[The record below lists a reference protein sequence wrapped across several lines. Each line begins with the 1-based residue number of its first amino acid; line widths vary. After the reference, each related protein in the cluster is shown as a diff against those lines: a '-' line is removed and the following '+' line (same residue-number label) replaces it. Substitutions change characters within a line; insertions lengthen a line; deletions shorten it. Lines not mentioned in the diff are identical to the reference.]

1 MSKRQ
6 CCPVTADQSRRN
18 RLLLQGDPQI
28 INKQRVETAI
38 RVILDF
44 LRAIPPSPTVPTL
57 APALFNHLPPDP
69 TQTYLSFERVTTFR
83 GLRLQAGTTTKTIAK
98 KQLQA
103 GRVPEHELVY
113 LETAVYMSGDNGRR
127 VYACQRCRLREQRR
141 RANKDA
147 ARKKQTSSGS
157 DSSPSHAPPSEAGVP
172 PSKDYITGA
181 NADQYDPHSTMQV
194 VEEPDWD
201 PKRSDWRHEIVL
213 FNSAPE
219 VPIKDGSC
227 MWLPFRVVCYGKC
240 HGEKIGFRWVDL
252 TCDWE

>member
-1 MSKRQ
+1 M
-6 CCPVTADQSRRN
+6 
-18 RLLLQGDPQI
+18 LLQGDPQI

-44 LRAIPPSPTVPTL
+44 LRAIPLPPNTPAL
-57 APALFNHLPPDP
+57 APALYNHLPPDP
-69 TQTYLSFERVTTFR
+69 TQTFTFFERVTTFR

-103 GRVPEHELVY
+103 GRTPEHEILY
-113 LETAVYMSGDNGRR
+113 LETAVYMSGENGQR

-157 DSSPSHAPPSEAGVP
+157 DSSPSHAQGQGQGQGQGQPGGEAGDILARLA
-172 PSKDYITGA
+172 PSKEFVTGE
-181 NADQYDPHSTMQV
+181 NADQYDPHSKTQK
-194 VEEPDWD
+194 VEEPPWD
-201 PKRSDWRHEIVL
+201 PERADWRHEIVL
-213 FNSAPE
+213 YNSAPE

-240 HGEKIGFRWVDL
+240 HGEKVGFR
-252 TCDWE
+252 